1 MAAKRPRFAKPTA
14 AGPRQRQLRVGEEIR
29 HVLAGVFERG
39 AFRDP
44 ALQDI
49 NVTVTEVRV
58 SPDLKHATAFVM
70 PLAGR
75 NAPEAI
81 AGLRR
86 GAAFLRME
94 VARAVKLRAA
104 PTLTFAL
111 DESFE
116 QANRIETI
124 LRRDDVARD
133 LSQDGTDDGA

>member
-1 MAAKRPRFAKPTA
+1 MAAKKPRFAKPPT

-29 HVLAGVFERG
+29 HALAGVFERG

-86 GAAFLRME
+86 GASFLRME

-116 QANRIETI
+116 QASRIESL

-133 LSQDGTDDGA
+133 LPDGTDDGA